1 MGAYI
6 VNVILY
12 SGYLPLFGLS
22 PAGYAR
28 EVFSTSQI
36 RATRIRILLAE
47 DHPQVR
53 GQLVARLSR
62 ESDFELV
69 AVAVDSFQALQKAQS
84 HQPDLLLMDPMMRDG
99 LGLATL
105 RQLRASLPN
114 MIVVVLTAV
123 VDTTLKIRLKEMRLE
138 HILSKGIPTSELL
151 LELRSAAGTLPRS
164 SG

>member
-1 MGAYI
+1 MF
-6 VNVILY
+6 
-12 SGYLPLFGLS
+12 PT
-22 PAGYAR
+22 
-28 EVFSTSQI
+28 EQI
-36 RATRIRILLAE
+36 RSTKIRILLAD

-53 GQLVARLSR
+53 GQLVARLRR

-69 AVAVDSFQALQKAQS
+69 GLAIDSFQALQKAQS
-84 HQPDLLLMDPMMRDG
+84 NPPDLLLMDPMMRDG

-123 VDTTLKIRLKEMRLE
+123 VDTTLKIRLKEMGME

-151 LELRSAAGTLPRS
+151 LELRSAAGTLPSS